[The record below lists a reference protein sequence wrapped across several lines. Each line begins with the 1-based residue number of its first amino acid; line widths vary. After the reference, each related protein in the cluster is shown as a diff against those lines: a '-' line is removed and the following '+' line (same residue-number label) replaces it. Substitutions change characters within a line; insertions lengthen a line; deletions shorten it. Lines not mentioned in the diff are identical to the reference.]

1 PKQVARSE
9 DDERSRYHL
18 QHQGELFAERFDQNP
33 RRNIGDNHHR
43 NDPAKNQTEE
53 ARINDIG
60 ITRDIKEVEIT
71 VDKSLGAHDPETD
84 RRQIQHD
91 GIMNGDAETDRHQIE
106 ENMQDRKSTRLNSSH
121 RTISYA

>member
-1 PKQVARSE
+1 M
-9 DDERSRYHL
+9 
-18 QHQGELFAERFDQNP
+18 QHQGERLAERFNQNS

-71 VDKSLGAHDPETD
+71 VDKSLSAYDPETD
-84 RRQIQHD
+84 RREIQHD
-91 GIMNGDAETDRHQIE
+91 GIMNGDPETDRHQIE
-106 ENMQDRKSTRLNSSH
+106 ENMQWVRHDSETGKRNDNYRATERGVD
-121 RTISYA
+121 YAIEPELF